1 LTFGQPTFFFKSVIR
16 AATLPSYFNHL
27 NQGGAMRKKT
37 FIPASVP
44 RNKVVRALIRLTRMG
59 AGLHKSKKRVAAHD
73 QTDLAQRVRE
83 VGEW

>member
-1 LTFGQPTFFFKSVIR
+1 
-16 AATLPSYFNHL
+16 
-27 NQGGAMRKKT
+27 MRKKT